1 MATLQDIFNQIVNS
15 GGNFQGTYQY
25 QDPNA
30 ALDNMSTG
38 YQNLSS
44 YDMLNDYI
52 NQYGTK
58 GLQTFSGMGNIGE
71 GGAYGGYSYGLDNT
85 DGNYSLTNPQFTAGQ
100 QKGSWFDENLHIIGP
115 IILAA
120 ASAGAGAPAL
130 YDAGAGMGADGMA
143 AMSTGSGLGGE
154 STLSAALN
162 GGSSFDSQN
171 ALNFTDE
178 SNQAAQS
185 VADVP
190 NSWDV
195 TQSTTGPG
203 TSPQISNT
211 PGLNNGMLTDG
222 LGPVGSPGN
231 PIMVN
236 GIGASGGPVGNVLG
250 DTGSDWSRGVDTAQT
265 AGASGGAATG
275 VAGSGLGGA
284 LATGVAAGAT
294 GGAVGNVLGDTGS
307 DWSRGVDT
315 AQTSNTNG
323 TTGTSGLLATLASQL
338 GVSASDLSKLLQT
351 GLSGLASYQN
361 NQTANRLLDMFSR
374 YNSDADFYGN
384 KLRETYTNPLSY
396 LQGPEYQSIQNVAG
410 DYLQRKDAAGGNLAN
425 NFGRQSKLQDLAMSN
440 LDQYRQGLSG
450 TYQGM
455 AGISTGQGAQG
466 AVAASGTANAP
477 LYRSLGQLFSTG
489 N

>member
-30 ALDNMSTG
+30 APNSMSTG
-38 YQNLSS
+38 SQVLPS

-222 LGPVGSPGN
+222 LGPVGSPSN

-236 GIGASGGPVGNVLG
+236 GI
-250 DTGSDWSRGVDTAQT
+250 
-265 AGASGGAATG
+265 GASGGAATG

-284 LATGVAAGAT
+284 LGTGVAAGAT

-315 AQTSNTNG
+315 AQTSNTNE

-440 LDQYRQGLSG
+440 LNQYRQGLSG
-450 TYQGM
+450 TYQNM

-466 AVAASGTANAP
+466 AVAVSGTANAP

>member
-30 ALDNMSTG
+30 APDSMSTG
-38 YQNLSS
+38 YQALSS

-58 GLQTFSGMGNIGE
+58 GLQTFSGRGNIGE

-236 GIGASGGPVGNVLG
+236 GVGS
-250 DTGSDWSRGVDTAQT
+250 T
-265 AGASGGAATG
+265 GGAATG
-275 VAGSGLGGA
+275 VAGSGLGGD

-315 AQTSNTNG
+315 AQTSNTNE

-440 LDQYRQGLSG
+440 LNQYRQGLSG
-450 TYQGM
+450 TYQNM

>member
-30 ALDNMSTG
+30 APDSMSTG
-38 YQNLSS
+38 SQVLPS

-211 PGLNNGMLTDG
+211 PGLINGMLTDD

-236 GIGASGGPVGNVLG
+236 GVGSTGGAATGDLGPVGSPSNPIMVNG
-250 DTGSDWSRGVDTAQT
+250 I
-265 AGASGGAATG
+265 GASGGAATG
-275 VAGSGLGGA
+275 VAGSGLGGD

-315 AQTSNTNG
+315 AQTSNTNE

-440 LDQYRQGLSG
+440 LNQYRQGLSG
-450 TYQGM
+450 TYQNM

-477 LYRSLGQLFSTG
+477 LS
-489 N
+489 

>member
-30 ALDNMSTG
+30 APDSMSTG
-38 YQNLSS
+38 AQVLPS

-236 GIGASGGPVGNVLG
+236 GVGANGGP
-250 DTGSDWSRGVDTAQT
+250 
-265 AGASGGAATG
+265 
-275 VAGSGLGGA
+275 
-284 LATGVAAGAT
+284 AT
-294 GGAVGNVLGDTGS
+294 GGAGCGLGGGVDHGLAPGSAGGAVGHAFGATGS
-307 DWSRGVDT
+307 DGRGGVVP
-315 AQTSNTNG
+315 AQPSNHHG
-323 TTGTSGLLATLASQL
+323 TTGASRVLATLASQL

-440 LDQYRQGLSG
+440 LNQYRQGLSG
-450 TYQGM
+450 TYQNM

-466 AVAASGTANAP
+466 AVAVSGTANAP

>member
-30 ALDNMSTG
+30 APNSMSTG
-38 YQNLSS
+38 SQVLPS

-236 GIGASGGPVGNVLG
+236 GVGS
-250 DTGSDWSRGVDTAQT
+250 T
-265 AGASGGAATG
+265 GGAATG
-275 VAGSGLGGA
+275 VAGSGLGGD

-440 LDQYRQGLSG
+440 LNQYRQGLSG
-450 TYQGM
+450 TYQNM

-466 AVAASGTANAP
+466 AVAVSGTANAP

>member
-30 ALDNMSTG
+30 APDSMSTG
-38 YQNLSS
+38 SQVLPS

-236 GIGASGGPVGNVLG
+236 GVGA
-250 DTGSDWSRGVDTAQT
+250 T
-265 AGASGGAATG
+265 GGAATG

-284 LATGVAAGAT
+284 LGTGVAAGAT

-440 LDQYRQGLSG
+440 LNQYRQGLSG
-450 TYQGM
+450 TYQNM

-466 AVAASGTANAP
+466 AVAASGTANTP

>member
-30 ALDNMSTG
+30 APDSMSTG
-38 YQNLSS
+38 YQALSS

-236 GIGASGGPVGNVLG
+236 GIGASGG
-250 DTGSDWSRGVDTAQT
+250 
-265 AGASGGAATG
+265 AATG
-275 VAGSGLGGA
+275 VAGSGLGGD

-315 AQTSNTNG
+315 AQTSNTNE

-440 LDQYRQGLSG
+440 LNQYRQGLSG
-450 TYQGM
+450 TYQNM